1 MKQKKT
7 PEFVFKCSTDSTEFK
22 SRQAVQKEFSCYRET
37 KHSWNNKFVF
47 LCGVNLNVSKFF

>member
-7 PEFVFKCSTDSTEFK
+7 REFVFKCSTDSAEFK
-22 SRQAVQKEFSCYRET
+22 SRLVVQKEFICYRET
-37 KHSWNNKFVF
+37 KQSWNNKSVF

>member
-7 PEFVFKCSTDSTEFK
+7 REFVFKCSTDGTEFI
-22 SRQAVQKEFSCYRET
+22 SRLVVQKEFICYREI
-37 KHSWNNKFVF
+37 KQFWNNKSMF